1 MINLTKG
8 NVSQEIIFTGTEQ
21 SLLVSP
27 YFLFIFTSTQN
38 NDSVS
43 FVKVNSSSYLS
54 RYDKVII
61 DVDSYFEGKNDG
73 LWNYKIYEQE
83 SSTNTD
89 PAGLNLV
96 EEGYMKLLPA
106 TSFTP
111 TEYTGQNPTFKSY
124 GE

>member
-106 TSFTP
+106 EAFTP
-111 TEYTGQNPTFKSY
+111 TEYTGQNPIFKSY